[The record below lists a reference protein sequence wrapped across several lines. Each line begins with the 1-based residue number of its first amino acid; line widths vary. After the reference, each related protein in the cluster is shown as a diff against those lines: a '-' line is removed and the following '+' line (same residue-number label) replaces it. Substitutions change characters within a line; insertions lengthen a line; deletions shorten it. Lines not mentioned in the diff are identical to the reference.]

1 METKRALTLPNQ
13 PNNALQ
19 RTAPRVTA
27 PASAAAFPR
36 TMQVPCRPP
45 QSLSFGSLD
54 ARLGRSLNVVESI
67 HGRNVGHFASRM
79 RYRGAHGVDW
89 KRGRRFVAQG
99 ASAATRRIGSG

>member
-45 QSLSFGSLD
+45 QSLSF
-54 ARLGRSLNVVESI
+54 RSF
-67 HGRNVGHFASRM
+67 HGH
-79 RYRGAHGVDW
+79 
-89 KRGRRFVAQG
+89 
-99 ASAATRRIGSG
+99 

>member
-13 PNNALQ
+13 PYHALQ

-27 PASAAAFPR
+27 PASAAAFPP

-45 QSLSFGSLD
+45 QSLSFRSLD
-54 ARLGRSLNVVESI
+54 ARLGRSPNVVESI
-67 HGRNVGHFASRM
+67 HGRSAGHFASRM
-79 RYRGAHGVDW
+79 RYRGGHGVDW